1 MWPMHFRHS
10 EYSEYAT
17 ENSLRLNMQWG
28 AFRVFFLIPKSS
40 ETHFGDDVKY
50 DGIQVQSKR
59 SLTKKIEKKIY
70 PKKQIVLNN
79 ET

>member
-28 AFRVFFLIPKSS
+28 AFRVFFLIPKGS

-59 SLTKKIEKKIY
+59 SLTKKIEKKNL
-70 PKKQIVLNN
+70 PQKANSS
-79 ET
+79 E